1 LGANRR
7 RRRRR
12 RLWRRKRAG
21 IGWFYRSRQR
31 GEVEVGG
38 FSSTESESVPVPLPC
53 RRRIASTRVWWE
65 KEEGSTH
72 ACRGL
77 VVVLVGTFSSLS
89 YPSPKQNDSQ
99 VWLFRIQVSLMNDLS
114 KGGLEKGEMWAAIT
128 HPCHTKRDIQ
138 NQLIKHCELASTQKH
153 NTFRKEYVCPQTT
166 QPTYR
171 SLIWLLTCITYCTW
185 EDTDEPMST

>member
-1 LGANRR
+1 VGSPQ
-7 RRRRR
+7 
-12 RLWRRKRAG
+12 
-21 IGWFYRSRQR
+21 RSRSRSRCRCRAEGESRAR
-31 GEVEVGG
+31 GFGEKK
-38 FSSTESESVPVPLPC
+38 
-53 RRRIASTRVWWE
+53 RRGPRTRAVAWW
-65 KEEGSTH
+65 
-72 ACRGL
+72 CWW
-77 VVVLVGTFSSLS
+77 VGTFSSLS